1 MKDLIAM
8 ALLLF
13 FVVGLVTAFV
23 FGSGGFKNDAD
34 NIKSKTQTMLRQAQT
49 DMDSY
54 SGNSGS
60 SDGGN

>member
-1 MKDLIAM
+1 VKDLLAM

-23 FGSGGFKNDAD
+23 FGTDGFKNDAD
-34 NIKSKTQTMLRQAQT
+34 NIKTKTQTMLEQAQT

-54 SGNSGS
+54 S
-60 SDGGN
+60 DTE